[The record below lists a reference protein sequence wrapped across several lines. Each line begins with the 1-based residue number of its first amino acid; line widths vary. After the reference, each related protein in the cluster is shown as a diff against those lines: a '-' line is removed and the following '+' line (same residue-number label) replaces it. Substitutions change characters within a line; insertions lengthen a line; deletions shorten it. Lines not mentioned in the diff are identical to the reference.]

1 MISGTSSRRH
11 SDRDRI
17 ILWRAPPAQ
26 GAGATFGIATD
37 EPFENKRLQRFT
49 LVLHTVRHVG
59 TSRECPAVSRV
70 AAPRPRHHRAS
81 S

>member
-37 EPFENKRLQRFT
+37 EPLENKRL
-49 LVLHTVRHVG
+49 VLRDPNRMTNSG
-59 TSRECPAVSRV
+59 TSFDVEMGV
-70 AAPRPRHHRAS
+70 ARKDRTHGQTLTTR
-81 S
+81 

>member
-37 EPFENKRLQRFT
+37 EPFEN
-49 LVLHTVRHVG
+49 
-59 TSRECPAVSRV
+59 
-70 AAPRPRHHRAS
+70 
-81 S
+81 

>member
-37 EPFENKRLQRFT
+37 EPFENKRLGHLNAKT
-49 LVLHTVRHVG
+49 HSV
-59 TSRECPAVSRV
+59 
-70 AAPRPRHHRAS
+70 
-81 S
+81 

>member
-17 ILWRAPPAQ
+17 ILRRVRPAQ

-37 EPFENKRLQRFT
+37 EPFENKRLVISTTGRT
-49 LVLHTVRHVG
+49 GGMRK
-59 TSRECPAVSRV
+59 
-70 AAPRPRHHRAS
+70 AP
-81 S
+81 